1 MANKSSM
8 SGFPDK
14 SVTLTPL
21 AATALD
27 LHGKTFVVVG
37 GTDGLGRAIAKLAAS
52 RGAAVTVVGRT
63 FRDEGV
69 SGVSFVKADLSSL
82 RTAAHLGRELAVES
96 ADVVL
101 FTAGIMAAKQRE
113 ATAEGIE
120 RDLAIS
126 YLNRFVMTRELAP
139 RLGVRRPAGAPP
151 PRVFAMGFPGTGQ
164 LGDPD
169 DLNAEK
175 GYDAFKVHMN
185 TVAGNEALVLEG
197 ARRWPQVRF
206 FGLNPGLIKTNIR
219 ANFLGEGSATHR
231 VAEFFIGLFM
241 TSPERYAERIL
252 PVIFAPELD
261 SHNARM
267 FGQKG
272 NPILP
277 TDGMSPEQV
286 ARLIGAS
293 ERLADPVVRG

>member
-8 SGFPDK
+8 SGYPDP
-14 SVTLTPL
+14 SVKL
-21 AATALD
+21 APVPAASLD
-27 LHGKTFVVVG
+27 LHGKTLVVVG
-37 GTDGLGRAIAKLAAS
+37 GTDGLGRAIARLAAS
-52 RGAAVTVVGRT
+52 RGAAVTAVGRT

-69 SGVSFVKADLSSL
+69 SNLSFAKADLASL
-82 RTAAHLGRELAVES
+82 KTAERLGKELAVER

-101 FTAGIMAAKQRE
+101 YTAGIMAAKKRE
-113 ATAEGIE
+113 ATDEGIE

-139 RLGVRRPAGAPP
+139 RLGVARPAGAPP
-151 PRVFAMGFPGTGQ
+151 ARVFVMGFPGTGQ

-169 DLNAEK
+169 DLNADNS
-175 GYDAFKVHMN
+175 YDAFKVHMN

-197 ARRWPQVRF
+197 GRRWPEVRF

-219 ANFLGEGSATHR
+219 ANFLGEGSFTHR
-231 VAEFFIGLFM
+231 VAEFFIGLSM

-252 PVIFAPELD
+252 PVLFAPELD
-261 SHNARM
+261 AHQGKM
-267 FGQKG
+267 FGAKG

-277 TDGMSPEQV
+277 TDGMSPEHV
-286 ARLIGAS
+286 ARLMAAS
-293 ERLADPVVRG
+293 ERLADGVLQT